1 MAPSIKPVLL
11 GFTAGLALILS
22 GAAAGAAT
30 TEIKANIVDGSCQVS
45 LDNASLTF
53 DRKDTTQFATG
64 TAQILP
70 LGVNLNCVE
79 MQGKAPSLS
88 VTGESAGLTD
98 TRLFR
103 AASSTAKYAGFM
115 LKKGTLTSLTD
126 FYNAADTVAPGDT
139 VLISQDDG
147 NSVQPF
153 SVGLVRSAGDPMLT
167 QGNVNARITF
177 AFIFP

>member
-1 MAPSIKPVLL
+1 MAPYIKPAMVGIAGGVVLM
-11 GFTAGLALILS
+11 LS
-22 GAAAGAAT
+22 GSMASAAT
-30 TEIKANIVDGSCQVS
+30 TDIKAHIVEGNCQVS
-45 LDNASLTF
+45 LDNISINF

-70 LGVNLNCVE
+70 LDVSLNCVE
-79 MQGKAPSLS
+79 MQGKAPSMI

-103 AASSTAKYAGFM
+103 AASSTAKYVGFM
-115 LKKGTLTSLTD
+115 LKKGTFTHQGE

-139 VLISQDDG
+139 VIISQDAG
-147 NSVQPF
+147 RSVQPF

-167 QGNVNARITF
+167 KGNVNARITF

>member
-1 MAPSIKPVLL
+1 MAPSIKPVLVYL
-11 GFTAGLALILS
+11 VAGLVMILS
-22 GAAAGAAT
+22 GAAATAAT
-30 TEIKANIVDGSCQVS
+30 TDIKANIVDGSCQVS
-45 LDNASLTF
+45 LDSNSITF
-53 DRKDTTQFATG
+53 DRHDTTQFATG

-88 VTGESAGLTD
+88 VTGESAGLAD

-103 AASSTAKYAGFM
+103 TASSTAKYAGFM

-177 AFIFP
+177 AFLFP